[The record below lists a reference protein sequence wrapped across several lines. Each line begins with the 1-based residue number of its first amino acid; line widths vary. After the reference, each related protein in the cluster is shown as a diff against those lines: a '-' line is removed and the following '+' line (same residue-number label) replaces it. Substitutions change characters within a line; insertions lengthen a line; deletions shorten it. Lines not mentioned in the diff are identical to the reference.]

1 MRPPASTYSL
11 SPYIAGNLFRRRR
24 PVRTRNEQRL
34 HVCAAGHS
42 GIRRLDVPAQ
52 FSLPD
57 ERASNNKGVLQ
68 AFSLPERDVEKGI
81 AEIGPLGLV
90 PAAERRMVGI
100 GRRDDQRIG
109 VRETRDED
117 PGIAGRDDHH
127 LVSHACPRQHLGEIR
142 RRERL
147 RKPPRLD
154 CKAGAGAVR
163 GENQK
168 QNVVLG
174 VRPIGC
180 HLQ

>member
-24 PVRTRNEQRL
+24 PIKTRNEQRL
-34 HVCAAGHS
+34 HVCAVGRS
-42 GIRRLDVPAQ
+42 GIRRLDVLAQ

-57 ERASNNKGVLQ
+57 ERASNYKGVLQ

-127 LVSHACPRQHLGEIR
+127 L
-142 RRERL
+142 
-147 RKPPRLD
+147 
-154 CKAGAGAVR
+154 
-163 GENQK
+163 
-168 QNVVLG
+168 
-174 VRPIGC
+174 
-180 HLQ
+180 